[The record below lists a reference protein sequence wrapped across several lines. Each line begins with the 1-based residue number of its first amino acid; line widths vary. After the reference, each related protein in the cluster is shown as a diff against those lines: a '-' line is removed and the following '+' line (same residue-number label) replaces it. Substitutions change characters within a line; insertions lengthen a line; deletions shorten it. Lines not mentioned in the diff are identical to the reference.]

1 MDDEDKILLA
11 GIGTFGALTYLAL
24 KKLKEKED
32 LSEESEPIKKSE
44 DDKFFDAKYS
54 LSKKEEEKE
63 VPIYKDILELL
74 FGKKDILEIL
84 SDRK

>member
-24 KKLKEKED
+24 KKIKEREELEKREEAKKKIED
-32 LSEESEPIKKSE
+32 NEIYEET
-44 DDKFFDAKYS
+44 YS
-54 LSKKEEEKE
+54 LPNEEEEE

-74 FGKKDILEIL
+74 FG
-84 SDRK
+84 RK